1 MRSSQKKLQPQK
13 QRRMKVGK
21 VNKFLNIE
29 GPIAVYFDQ
38 KMVAGPN
45 LIFCKFFLF
54 FASF

>member
-1 MRSSQKKLQPQK
+1 MRSSQKNLQPQK

-38 KMVAGPN
+38 QTGAD
-45 LIFCKFFLF
+45 
-54 FASF
+54 